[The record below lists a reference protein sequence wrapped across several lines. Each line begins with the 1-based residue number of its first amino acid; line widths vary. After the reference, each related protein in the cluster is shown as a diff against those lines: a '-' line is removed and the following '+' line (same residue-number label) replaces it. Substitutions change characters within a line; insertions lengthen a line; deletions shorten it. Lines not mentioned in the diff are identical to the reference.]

1 MKCFGK
7 TAGKLLIV
15 LAVIFISCGTCFA
28 GYPVDDLMGNAYKSQ
43 WMIINKSGGTYGGNY
58 DEALVVSSDII
69 GWGSE
74 NSVINVLN
82 GYSDDGISDHELH
95 VLFLLLSQGYGR
107 LKMNFKAEDLS
118 FDVSTPNLDLST
130 LYDIDSTP
138 YVDCKEAKGQPEGDK
153 YDASWR
159 QYEFQIGRQVDGRDI
174 YDTVVQ
180 SFNFQQ
186 NPRKE
191 ASQTIPRPIVISN
204 VYPGTARNMPLILR
218 MTLRDSSTANG
229 NIVAYDRSTWDMT
242 GDKTAGGNHWV
253 FVPVDDLITDNK
265 RINYYLTTEV
275 VNHSAVR
282 YAAAPYD
289 SYGTQEFPDY
299 WKFDL
304 LRSQGTTDI
313 DASFQLSRTSHI
325 APGLVSVFRRRYNIN
340 EQNKRPLRLY
350 PVDVP
355 AENGR
360 FDLRLNHRII
370 YGKPLGEKYTQ
381 SAAEGKFSLFEIQP
395 FQPKTV
401 SMNFF
406 ETVKEVTRA
415 SGDVKTPTT
424 QFFTGSSVKRSDT
437 VPGIGSLTQFF
448 TIDQTIPGSLRNE
461 DTEGMLP
468 LHITFNIPV
477 TLVDDKEWLNS
488 LIDEWRT
495 SGRIE
500 GLFSEKYEIFLL
512 TETSGDI
519 NPWNLTQELLNSS
532 HDGKNYYNEQIKVF
546 YDEERGR
553 AGQDNDRGVITVS
566 FIVMLMDG
574 TRDGVRPELS
584 MVQDYS
590 ISQENDYIIIRD
602 GTNDNKWKMT
612 FFIAPTGYRDNPAS
626 GDVESAGGNSENNR
640 GYRSTDSGSGAGCNL
655 SLGALCFMA
664 LFAIVATKRG

>member
-1 MKCFGK
+1 MKRFRK
-7 TAGKLLIV
+7 TAGVVIFV
-15 LAVIFISCGTCFA
+15 LAVIFVSSGLSYA
-28 GYPVDDLMGNAYKSQ
+28 GYEFDDLMGNAYTTQ
-43 WMIINKSGGTYGGNY
+43 WMVINRAGGTYGGKY
-58 DEALVVSSDII
+58 DTPLVVSSDLI

-74 NSVINVLN
+74 NAVVNVLN

-95 VLFLLLSQGYGR
+95 VLFILLSQGLGEF
-107 LKMNFKAEDLS
+107 KMNFKAEDLS

-130 LYDIDSTP
+130 IYETESTP
-138 YVDCKEAKGQPEGDK
+138 YADYKLANGQPTDDEYD

-159 QYEFQIGRQVDGRDI
+159 QYYFQIGRQVEGRDL

-180 SFNFQQ
+180 SFNFHQ
-186 NPRKE
+186 NPRL
-191 ASQTIPRPIVISN
+191 ATSQTIPRPIVISN

-218 MTLRDSSTANG
+218 MTLRDSSTNTG

-275 VNHSAVR
+275 INHTSVR

-289 SYGTQEFPDY
+289 SYGTYEYPDY

-304 LRSQGTTDI
+304 LRPQGTTDI
-313 DASFQLSRTSHI
+313 DATFQLARKSHI

-360 FDLRLNHRII
+360 YDLRLNHKII
-370 YGKPLGEKYTQ
+370 YGKPLGEKYAQ
-381 SAAEGKFSLFEIQP
+381 KAAEGRFNMFEILP
-395 FQPKTV
+395 FQPKPL
-401 SMNFF
+401 SMNFYDTIKDTAKANG
-406 ETVKEVTRA
+406 TVQ
-415 SGDVKTPTT
+415 TPTT
-424 QFFTGSSVKRSDT
+424 QFFNGSSIKRSDSM
-437 VPGIGSLTQFF
+437 PGIGSLTQFF
-448 TIDQTIPGSLRNE
+448 TIDQTIPGSLRN
-461 DTEGMLP
+461 DSTEGLLP

-477 TLVDDKEWLNS
+477 TLVDDKEWLND
-488 LIDEWRT
+488 LIDQWRT

-500 GLFSEKYEIFLL
+500 DLFSEKYEIFLL

-519 NPWNLTQELLNSS
+519 NPWNLTQELKNHY
-532 HDGKNYYNEQIKVF
+532 HDGKNYYNEQVKVF
-546 YDEERGR
+546 YDEERGL
-553 AGQDNDRGVITVS
+553 AGRDNDKGVITVS

-590 ISQENDYIIIRD
+590 ITQENDYILIRD
-602 GTNDNKWKMT
+602 GNNDNKWKMT
-612 FFIAPTGYRDNPAS
+612 FFIAPAGFRDNQVTRDLAGNATQS
-626 GDVESAGGNSENNR
+626 SANVSV
-640 GYRSTDSGSGAGCNL
+640 SKGSGAGCN
-655 SLGALCFMA
+655 SGLGALCFVA
-664 LFAIVATKRG
+664 LFVLVAGKRR